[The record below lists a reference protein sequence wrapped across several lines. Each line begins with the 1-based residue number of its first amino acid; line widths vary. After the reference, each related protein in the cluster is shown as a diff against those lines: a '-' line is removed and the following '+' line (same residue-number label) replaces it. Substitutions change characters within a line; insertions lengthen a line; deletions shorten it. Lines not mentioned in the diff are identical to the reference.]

1 MTCICLKAMRSSSQP
16 RAHDFCRQL
25 TANNTHTH
33 LLVLTSQN
41 RVDPFA
47 KAPRQLGSLT
57 KKKKKSFTVYRFPVC
72 IGISSTPCQTCRN
85 SPSIPPEQQKKEEVK
100 NPSPPSV
107 IFTSSSWK
115 QHGTT
120 ILFRRTLPSIRRRSI
135 EDRHSATG
143 KKKKK
148 KRNPIAV

>member
-1 MTCICLKAMRSSSQP
+1 MRSSSQP

-33 LLVLTSQN
+33 THLL
-41 RVDPFA
+41 PY
-47 KAPRQLGSLT
+47 SLPKT
-57 KKKKKSFTVYRFPVC
+57 ESIPLQKLHVSWGALPKKKKKVLQFTVSLYILGSHQPLARLVEPPPV
-72 IGISSTPCQTCRN
+72 SHRN
-85 SPSIPPEQQKKEEVK
+85 NKKEKKKEEVK

-135 EDRHSATG
+135 EDRRSLLP
-143 KKKKK
+143 KKKG